1 MSVKKMVIVP
11 YQVLETMKWWRDKQY
26 QKPILPPN
34 PQAVDA
40 SHLLKDMNQSLQKTD
55 LSEAEKAQKYGET
68 LFKLQNSLEK
78 TKTKK
83 KPPSMLSSTD
93 SPKTTN
99 TDQTKTVSVALHDQI
114 LQSVPKT
121 MQRKAE
127 LLLGMIKNNN
137 NLT

>member
-11 YQVLETMKWWRDKQY
+11 YQVLETMKWWKDKQY

-40 SHLLKDMNQSLQKTD
+40 SHLLKDMGQILLKTD

-78 TKTKK
+78 TKKK
-83 KPPSMLSSTD
+83 HLQCRPRLILLKR
-93 SPKTTN
+93 
-99 TDQTKTVSVALHDQI
+99 QTRIKQY
-114 LQSVPKT
+114 
-121 MQRKAE
+121 
-127 LLLGMIKNNN
+127 LLPCMIKSYRVYPKP
-137 NLT
+137 